1 MPITAQRPRGNVQF
15 LPPRDKSL
23 QAAKHPKSA
32 MARDQEQL
40 AGRINP
46 MKSIKSRL
54 YVMLH
59 TRLMLWPTLYNGCVP
74 PRRNDLHDLMCARW
88 ISGKKRPHCR
98 RSERRVRHPKP
109 AVHSFHPTAKPGP
122 SAEEVIREI
131 KRLFKIEKNPP
142 TVTRAEG
149 RLTRRGGFLKSTAS
163 SPTTITAHDGCGSL

>member
-1 MPITAQRPRGNVQF
+1 TIF
-15 LPPRDKSL
+15 CDSF
-23 QAAKHPKSA
+23 
-32 MARDQEQL
+32 
-40 AGRINP
+40 
-46 MKSIKSRL
+46 
-54 YVMLH
+54 
-59 TRLMLWPTLYNGCVP
+59 
-74 PRRNDLHDLMCARW
+74 
-88 ISGKKRPHCR
+88 RPHCR